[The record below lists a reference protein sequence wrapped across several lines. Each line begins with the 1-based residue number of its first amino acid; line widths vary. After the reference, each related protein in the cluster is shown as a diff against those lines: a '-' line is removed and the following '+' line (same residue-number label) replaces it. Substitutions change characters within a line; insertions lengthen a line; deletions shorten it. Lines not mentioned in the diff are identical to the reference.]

1 MDTLAAYM
9 TMGGYGGFIWSA
21 YGVTALV
28 MAGLVVSTWRSLKAR
43 EKELKILQE
52 MSTGRRGRSRGA
64 ADEGAGQ

>member
-52 MSTGRRGRSRGA
+52 MSPGRRGRSRGA